1 MGRYYYYTT
10 YADNDGNFEFDNVRS
25 ADYALQ
31 AWATGHAIRDVTTV
45 LLIND
50 VTVTNQKTT
59 NLGAVTWKTQNRDRI
74 FQVGNMDRTSI
85 GFLYG
90 GAPHEHALVTKC
102 PANLTFVFHDSDT
115 ADWCFGQS
123 ALGTWT
129 IEFDI
134 RTLPKNASAVLSV
147 SLAGYSSGVS
157 STIIAN
163 DLYTIGNLTSANIA
177 TDPCM
182 YRSGTLAGEWHY
194 YEFPINSTVLKTGV
208 NTIDFTVTRTTLW
221 HGFMWDSVMLEWA

>member
-31 AWATGHAIRDVTTV
+31 AWASGHAIRDVTTV
-45 LLIND
+45 LRIND
-50 VTVTNQKTT
+50 VKVTNKETT
-59 NLGAVTWKTQNRDRI
+59 ALGDITWKTQNRERI
-74 FQVGNMDRTSI
+74 FQVGNMDRRST
-85 GFLYG
+85 GFKYG
-90 GAPHEHALVTKC
+90 GAAHEHGLVTKC
-102 PANLTFVFHDSDT
+102 PANLTFSFHTNSTD
-115 ADWCFGQS
+115 DWCFGQS

-157 STIIAN
+157 SSIIVN
-163 DLYTIGNLTSANIA
+163 DLYTVGNLTSGSIA

-194 YEFPINSTVLKTGV
+194 YEFPISTGILKTGL
-208 NTIDFTVTRTTLW
+208 NTVGFKVTRTTLW
-221 HGFMWDSVMLEWA
+221 HGFMWDSVMLEYA